1 MIHLQRCERSRKGFL
16 LRNHVASASAAIST
30 RLTAS
35 HPNSEVKLVRAGVVL
50 RWGTTREGPVL
61 RFFFR
66 FRGSC
71 CCAFL
76 FLFFFGTPRAGRAFR
91 RCRRPAR
98 PQELVWQRQMA
109 YSGFQNT
116 NMAKIDLKSVIK
128 RSPSAVSAPL
138 LTNPRPGNRPQVRRP
153 ALRLH
158 PSLAD
163 AGVTVTRALRRAQ
176 WTQAACC
183 AAHAPLA
190 SEGVQDTREC
200 AGRCWGCLC
209 TCGWRVGP

>member
-1 MIHLQRCERSRKGFL
+1 MFGLGVRSVDYWPYQAGILDLMVPDYCPKGRRAPYRPLYL
-16 LRNHVASASAAIST
+16 LIRDLETDH
-30 RLTAS
+30 
-35 HPNSEVKLVRAGVVL
+35 
-50 RWGTTREGPVL
+50 
-61 RFFFR
+61 RFD
-66 FRGSC
+66 G
-71 CCAFL
+71 
-76 FLFFFGTPRAGRAFR
+76 
-91 RCRRPAR
+91 
-98 PQELVWQRQMA
+98 QQ
-109 YSGFQNT
+109 
-116 NMAKIDLKSVIK
+116 
-128 RSPSAVSAPL
+128 
-138 LTNPRPGNRPQVRRP
+138 
-153 ALRLH
+153 LRLH

>member
-1 MIHLQRCERSRKGFL
+1 MRAVAQL
-16 LRNHVASASAAIST
+16 LIAYNAFRASAAIST

-66 FRGSC
+66 FCGSC

-98 PQELVWQRQMA
+98 LEELVWQREIA
-109 YSGFQNT
+109 SFDWGF
-116 NMAKIDLKSVIK
+116 
-128 RSPSAVSAPL
+128 
-138 LTNPRPGNRPQVRRP
+138 
-153 ALRLH
+153 LR
-158 PSLAD
+158 
-163 AGVTVTRALRRAQ
+163 
-176 WTQAACC
+176 
-183 AAHAPLA
+183 
-190 SEGVQDTREC
+190 
-200 AGRCWGCLC
+200 
-209 TCGWRVGP
+209 